1 MRPSLAT
8 VLAAVV
14 LASAIAL
21 AGSAAADETE
31 PEITSWM
38 LPPSTRPEWG
48 LLDVDRV
55 RGSGPPLETMDSL
68 TGNWRGYRDRLSD
81 EFGLSLVGNYTS
93 ECAGNPVGGQRQGV
107 TYTHN
112 IGLALFADLEKLLSR
127 SIPALWEPLLH
138 DTAFLVSASNRAGS
152 SLSAKYIG
160 NVYAVQQIYG
170 GETTRL
176 VHLAAAKAFFRRKLR
191 IAAGRINALDD
202 FIASPLYCNAQNL
215 AFCGNPLSI
224 PSDVNTSSYP
234 NTMWGARVR
243 WEPSPLWY
251 AMGGV
256 YNALAGFRAN
266 RFHGVDFSI
275 RHNSGV
281 IGIGEVGV
289 RPEHLGPGGLF
300 TSLPGNYKL
309 GGYWDTEPLTNF
321 QTGRRERGTGG
332 FYVAG
337 DQMLWQEPNA
347 TTGQGLYLWI
357 AFHWAPSDMNPQD
370 RFVSSGLVYPGLVPG
385 RDAAVA
391 GLYGAYGHFSADQRA
406 AQRRAGQ
413 PGQVYEA
420 VLELNYRIAL
430 FPWFY
435 LQPDIQ
441 GIINPGAAHQFGDAL
456 VLAKQ
461 FGVPF

>member
-1 MRPSLAT
+1 MKGPVRPSLAT
-8 VLAAVV
+8 VLAAAA
-14 LASAIAL
+14 LASAIAH
-21 AGSAAADETE
+21 AGRAAADDTE

-38 LPPSTRPEWG
+38 LPPSTRPVWG
-48 LLDVDRV
+48 LLQIDRV
-55 RGSGPPLETMDSL
+55 RGSGPPLETVDSL
-68 TGNWRGYRDRLSD
+68 TGNWRGYRDRLRD
-81 EFGLSLVGNYTS
+81 ENGLAVVGNYTS
-93 ECAGNPVGGQRQGV
+93 ESAGNPVGGNRQGV

-112 IGLALFADLEKLLSR
+112 VDLAVFADLSKLVGLND
-127 SIPALWEPLLH
+127 A
-138 DTAFLVSASNRAGS
+138 AFLVSASNRAGS
-152 SLSAKYIG
+152 SLSAQYIG
-160 NVYAVQQIYG
+160 NVYAVQQIFG

-176 VHLAAAKAFFRRKLR
+176 VQLAVGKALFRRRLR
-191 IAAGRINALDD
+191 IVAGRINGLDD

-224 PSDVNTSSYP
+224 PSDVNISSYP

-256 YNALAGFRAN
+256 YNAVAGFRAN

-275 RHNSGV
+275 RHNSGA

-289 RPEHLGPGGLF
+289 RPEHIGPGGLF

-321 QTGRRERGTGG
+321 ETGRRERGTGG

-337 DQMLWQEPNA
+337 DQMLWQEANA
-347 TTGQGLYLWI
+347 TTGQGLYLWT

-370 RFVSSGLVYPGLVPG
+370 RFVSCGLVYPGLVPG
-385 RDAAVA
+385 RDADVA

-430 FPWFY
+430 LPWFY
-435 LQPDIQ
+435 VQPDIQ

-456 VLAKQ
+456 VFAVQ

>member
-1 MRPSLAT
+1 MRRQS
-8 VLAAVV
+8 
-14 LASAIAL
+14 
-21 AGSAAADETE
+21 GR
-31 PEITSWM
+31 
-38 LPPSTRPEWG
+38 RPAPG
-48 LLDVDRV
+48 RHLH
-55 RGSGPPLETMDSL
+55 
-68 TGNWRGYRDRLSD
+68 
-81 EFGLSLVGNYTS
+81 
-93 ECAGNPVGGQRQGV
+93 
-107 TYTHN
+107 HN
-112 IGLALFADLEKLLSR
+112 IGLALFADLDKLLGR
-127 SIPALWEPLLH
+127 SIPALWAPLLH
-138 DTAFLVSASNRAGS
+138 DTAFLVSASNRAGV

-176 VHLAAAKAFFRRKLR
+176 VHLAIAKAFFRRKLR
-191 IAAGRINALDD
+191 IAAGRIDALDD

-256 YNALAGFRAN
+256 YNAVEGFRAN
-266 RFHGVDFSI
+266 KFHGVDFSI

-300 TSLPGNYKL
+300 TSLEGNYKL

-321 QTGRRERGTGG
+321 QTGLRERGTGG
-332 FYVAG
+332 FYLAG

-370 RFVSSGLVYPGLVPG
+370 RFVNCGLVYPGLVPG
-385 RDAAVA
+385 RDADVA

-413 PGQVYEA
+413 PGQVYEG

-456 VLAKQ
+456 VLAIQ